1 MAKGNHKKKWTVVLK
16 DIWYNALC
24 GLCVGM
30 MVTGFWFIGMLVVFL
45 VTEGNATNW
54 WCQAAM
60 ELGSVMLTLGIL
72 RYLGRG
78 GK

>member
-1 MAKGNHKKKWTVVLK
+1 MASEKHKKHWTTVLK
-16 DIWYNALC
+16 DIWYNSLC

-30 MVTGFWFIGMLVVFL
+30 IIVGFWFIGMLVVFL
-45 VTEGNATNW
+45 VTDGNANNW
-54 WCQAAM
+54 WCIAC
-60 ELGSVMLTLGIL
+60 LGLASLMLTYGIL